1 MTQTLKKMMLLA
13 FVFAIASAAP
23 KMTFKQAVSELDG
36 KAREYLTLARG
47 AKGAALPVSM
57 IVLNRVVANNATGV
71 EAVKNA
77 VLGLK
82 GTLSNYGSDVSNAT
96 ETTRAGT
103 FKAKF
108 MAALV
113 SPVVTGVKGTAG
125 FAAGFVTDMN
135 PFGSMMVESDAV
147 KAATANNDY
156 AAIMEVRTSADD
168 VRAAAIQAA
177 TDKNDYAPIM
187 NEAGDTEVTS
197 ADDVRAAAIQAATDK
212 NDYAAIM
219 GVKTSADD
227 VKAAAIQAARQA
239 VGGAD
244 FSKRMILHKQVA
256 GEKAYKAGN
265 VPANFSWAGARDGG
279 RSLMAYL
286 TIASSIYTLVNTA
299 RDLNDARLA
308 KKAAAAKLAEVVAT
322 VVDVA

>member
-36 KAREYLTLARG
+36 KARQYLTLARG

-57 IVLNRVVANNATGV
+57 IVLNRMVANNATGV
-71 EAVKNA
+71 EAVRNA
-77 VLGLK
+77 VWGLK
-82 GTLSNYGSDVSNAT
+82 GTLSNYGSDVSNANSAAPGFLNYKT
-96 ETTRAGT
+96 LG
-103 FKAKF
+103 AKLH
-108 MAALV
+108 AALV

-125 FAAGFVTDMN
+125 FAAGSVTDMN
-135 PFGSMMVESDAV
+135 PFGSMMVEYDAV
-147 KAATANNDY
+147 KAAMAKSDY
-156 AAIMEVRTSADD
+156 AAVIGDD
-168 VRAAAIQAA
+168 
-177 TDKNDYAPIM
+177 
-187 NEAGDTEVTS
+187 GSEVTS
-197 ADDVRAAAIQAATDK
+197 ADDVKASAIE
-212 NDYAAIM
+212 
-219 GVKTSADD
+219 
-227 VKAAAIQAARQA
+227 AARQA
-239 VGGAD
+239 LGGAD

-256 GEKAYKAGN
+256 GEKAYKAGQA
-265 VPANFSWAGARDGG
+265 PANFSWAGARDGG

-308 KKAAAAKLAEVVAT
+308 KKAAAAKLAEVVST